1 MVNVKDKRRGIVE
14 FIIINNLT
22 HKAEDSFSLSR
33 SLSRSAAAW
42 LIGAALV
49 THTLPVNV
57 VFCLDL
63 AAMGLGFVLMGAR
76 AL

>member
-22 HKAEDSFSLSR
+22 HKAEDSF